1 MFAVFLLVPALM
13 LTGCA
18 DTWEPVPSSES
29 QEETTTEVTT
39 EEKTETTTAEETE
52 TTTEETETEEKPP
65 FSPKAMFNDVMEIL
79 ETVLT
84 SVFVILLIF
93 SYLARPVTVEG
104 SSMNPTLTDGDR
116 LAMFRLCYTPKKG
129 DIVVVNNDE
138 SGQVFGAD
146 GSIISTG
153 YSLNECI
160 IKRIIAVAGEEID
173 IDTTEGHVYIDG
185 QLQDEP
191 YINEIT
197 LTNDGAFTFPI
208 TIPEGYVFVMG
219 DNRNHSTDSR
229 SPAVGLVPV
238 EKVLGTTYFRY
249 SPGSTLGFVK

>member
-1 MFAVFLLVPALM
+1 M
-13 LTGCA
+13 
-18 DTWEPVPSSES
+18 
-29 QEETTTEVTT
+29 QENET
-39 EEKTETTTAEETE
+39 EKTLAAEEAKGPENAAPAEETKTPEEPQSADE
-52 TTTEETETEEKPP
+52 TAEGDAKASEAAEEGENTEKPP

-84 SVFVILLIF
+84 SVFVILFIF

-104 SSMNPTLTDGDR
+104 SSMNPTLTNGDR
-116 LAMFRLCYTPKKG
+116 LAMIRLCYTPKKG
-129 DIVVVNNDE
+129 DIVVVNDDE
-138 SGQVFGAD
+138 GGMIFGAD
-146 GSIISTG
+146 GTPVSSG

-160 IKRIIAVAGEEID
+160 IKRVIAVAGEEID
-173 IDTTEGHVYIDG
+173 IDTTEGRVYIDG

-191 YINEIT
+191 YINEAT
-197 LTNDGAFTFPI
+197 LTNDGAFSYPI

-219 DNRNHSTDSR
+219 DNLNHSTDSR

-249 SPGSTLGFVK
+249 SPGSQLGFVK